1 MLVEQLALAYKCH
14 NSIGNSIDLK
24 EMMSEVLRTFVSES
38 YAIYA
43 EFLLLKENK
52 NLEKIDS
59 FGKISSF
66 DANKYLDYNEKLN
79 LIIDDDF
86 ELRILKINLDNGILY
101 IVSKNVDTDCSFFM
115 SMFDSLL
122 PKLNL
127 SVNACLNFQKLEE
140 TNELLKKQKEE
151 LIKANKTKDV
161 FLANMSHEL
170 KTPLNAITV
179 ISTIMSKNKDNS
191 LNDSQVK
198 NMAII
203 KKCAE
208 DLLVL
213 INDILDISKI
223 EANVLKIDLAN
234 LNIKNLLD
242 DLFDS
247 FEEIATLKNIKLIK
261 IFKIQDFYLYSDEKR
276 VSQIIKNF
284 LTNAIKFTSKG
295 SVTIKLEEL
304 KDSFLV
310 EIIDTGIGI
319 KEEDLSTIFE
329 RFKQI
334 DDSRTRKYGG
344 TGLGLAISKELALLL
359 NCEIGVSSEFGR
371 GSKFWLD
378 IPKNP
383 KIKKLNKKVEI
394 KESKEKK
401 IELKN
406 IDKNIF
412 ILHSNSIE
420 QFKISVFLKKLAL
433 DIHPIFNQNDFNQKL
448 EAFKKESLF
457 FIIDKKIE
465 NFETIFEKCK
475 LNNIELIVL
484 DDETVNEK
492 VLEKLKDY
500 FSISKN

>member
-24 EMMSEVLRTFVSES
+24 EMISEVLRTFVSES

-295 SVTIKLEEL
+295 SVTIKL
-304 KDSFLV
+304 SF
-310 EIIDTGIGI
+310 
-319 KEEDLSTIFE
+319 
-329 RFKQI
+329 
-334 DDSRTRKYGG
+334 
-344 TGLGLAISKELALLL
+344 A
-359 NCEIGVSSEFGR
+359 C
-371 GSKFWLD
+371 
-378 IPKNP
+378 
-383 KIKKLNKKVEI
+383 
-394 KESKEKK
+394 
-401 IELKN
+401 
-406 IDKNIF
+406 
-412 ILHSNSIE
+412 
-420 QFKISVFLKKLAL
+420 
-433 DIHPIFNQNDFNQKL
+433 
-448 EAFKKESLF
+448 
-457 FIIDKKIE
+457 
-465 NFETIFEKCK
+465 
-475 LNNIELIVL
+475 
-484 DDETVNEK
+484 
-492 VLEKLKDY
+492 
-500 FSISKN
+500 